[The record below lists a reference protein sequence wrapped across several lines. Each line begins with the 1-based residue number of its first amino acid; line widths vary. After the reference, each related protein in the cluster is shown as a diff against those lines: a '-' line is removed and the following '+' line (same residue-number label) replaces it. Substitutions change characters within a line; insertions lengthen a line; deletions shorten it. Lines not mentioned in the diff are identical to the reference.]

1 MLYGKLISVHFGLV
15 FTKLDNIISLK
26 VLNIYLNKLHSSG
39 IYIGNSYN
47 FEILRNTASLKQIRI
62 LLWSRIDRDRRQR
75 NSRQKRV
82 GSMAKSHPQA
92 WNCDPK
98 WAHAFLFYRSNITFS
113 KTTRVLPC
121 PLPCPHKN
129 PWPN

>member
-62 LLWSRIDRDRRQR
+62 LL
-75 NSRQKRV
+75 
-82 GSMAKSHPQA
+82 
-92 WNCDPK
+92 
-98 WAHAFLFYRSNITFS
+98 
-113 KTTRVLPC
+113 
-121 PLPCPHKN
+121 
-129 PWPN
+129 